1 MIWKSRIRHVK
12 SIHSKCSGKC
22 LRRVGGSLSGAAA
35 SVAGGTVACATLAL
49 SSSRPS
55 ALCSMPSS
63 RSEEATQFREPELQ
77 VFDLSLLRAQI
88 HALACDE
95 FVMLNQ
101 QSLEL
106 GHVGRQ
112 SVDIEHAVIIPATG
126 PACARD
132 WLFLQH
138 FSTHF
143 SISSSSCPW
152 PRFPSPRACR
162 CDTIRINARER
173 RAPRA
178 SPINPLEQ
186 HQQLRARQCDR
197 ARRGLRPYK
206 SSTVARESGKDNQRL
221 DRLRKLLARLPDI

>member
-1 MIWKSRIRHVK
+1 
-12 SIHSKCSGKC
+12 
-22 LRRVGGSLSGAAA
+22 
-35 SVAGGTVACATLAL
+35 
-49 SSSRPS
+49 
-55 ALCSMPSS
+55 
-63 RSEEATQFREPELQ
+63 
-77 VFDLSLLRAQI
+77 
-88 HALACDE
+88 
-95 FVMLNQ
+95 VMLNQ

-143 SISSSSCPW
+143 SISSSSYPW
-152 PRFPSPRACR
+152 PRLPSRRACR

-178 SPINPLEQ
+178 SPINHLEQ

-197 ARRGLRPYK
+197 ARRGFLSNRLRINAVVLLVCADEPD
-206 SSTVARESGKDNQRL
+206 VHNPIRIKDN
-221 DRLRKLLARLPDI
+221 